1 MSFEDRIAK
10 LECWKGRPIIEPLK
24 GGLSTSSFKVRD
36 FTGDHVVRIG
46 ADIPVHHVNRKQE
59 RAVSLAAAQAGFS
72 PAVTYFEDDLLVI
85 DFIHGQTMT
94 EADIQRR
101 LDSIIDLLAD
111 VHAKTAKLL
120 RGRVST
126 FWVFHVLRDYL
137 SQLNALDDDLSK
149 IEKIISSLEDLQV
162 PLPIVIGHHDLLPA
176 NLIDDGKRLW
186 LIDWEYGGFG
196 TAMFDLANLASN
208 GSLNEAN
215 ETELLERYF
224 KTDPSPQLLKAFDA
238 MKIASALREML
249 WAKIS
254 TIHLNLP
261 GVDYSAH
268 EADYRTRSAET
279 IKNFEMKYGCTL

>member
-1 MSFEDRIAK
+1 VSFEDRIAK
-10 LECWKGRPIIEPLK
+10 LECWKGRPTIEPLK
-24 GGLSTSSFKVRD
+24 GGLSTTSFRVRD
-36 FTGDHVVRIG
+36 LIGDHVVRIG
-46 ADIPVHHVNRKQE
+46 GDIPVHHVSRKQE
-59 RAVSLAAAQAGFS
+59 RAVALAAAQAGLS
-72 PAVTYFEDDLLVI
+72 PAVTYFEDDLIVI

-94 EADIQRR
+94 EADITRR
-101 LDSIIDLLAD
+101 LGSISDLLSD
-111 VHAKTAKLL
+111 VHTKIAHHL

-137 SQLNALDDDLSK
+137 SQLKTSDDPLSHL
-149 IEKIISSLEDLQV
+149 EKIISSLEALQV

-196 TAMFDLANLASN
+196 TAMFDLANLSSN
-208 GSLNEAN
+208 GNLGDED
-215 ETELLERYF
+215 EVELLKRYF
-224 KTDPSPQLLKAFDA
+224 KAIPSPSLLKSFDA

-254 TIHLNLP
+254 AIHLNLP

-268 EADYRTRSAET
+268 EMEYRKRSGES
-279 IKNFEMKYGCTL
+279 IRNFEMKYGCSL

>member
-1 MSFEDRIAK
+1 M
-10 LECWKGRPIIEPLK
+10 
-24 GGLSTSSFKVRD
+24 
-36 FTGDHVVRIG
+36 
-46 ADIPVHHVNRKQE
+46 
-59 RAVSLAAAQAGFS
+59 
-72 PAVTYFEDDLLVI
+72 
-85 DFIHGQTMT
+85 
-94 EADIQRR
+94 
-101 LDSIIDLLAD
+101 
-111 VHAKTAKLL
+111 
-120 RGRVST
+120 
-126 FWVFHVLRDYL
+126 
-137 SQLNALDDDLSK
+137 
-149 IEKIISSLEDLQV
+149 
-162 PLPIVIGHHDLLPA
+162 IGHHDLLPA

-196 TAMFDLANLASN
+196 TAMFDLANLSSN

-254 TIHLNLP
+254 AIHLNLP

-279 IKNFEMKYGCTL
+279 IKNFEIKYGCTL

>member
-10 LECWKGRPIIEPLK
+10 LECWKGKPIIEPLK

-36 FTGDHVVRIG
+36 FSGHHVVRIG

-59 RAVSLAAAQAGFS
+59 RAVSLAASKAGLS

-85 DFIHGQTMT
+85 DFIEGQTMKET
-94 EADIQRR
+94 DIKHR
-101 LDSIIDLLAD
+101 LGSIIDLLAD
-111 VHAKTAKLL
+111 VHTKIANYLY
-120 RGRVST
+120 GPVSM

-137 SQLNALDDDLSK
+137 SALKKADDGLSK
-149 IEKIISSLEDLQV
+149 IERIIASLEDTQM

-176 NLIDDGKRLW
+176 NLIDDGRRLW

-196 TAMFDLANLASN
+196 TAMFDLANLSSN
-208 GSLNEAN
+208 GNLTEAD
-215 ETELLERYF
+215 ESELLERYF
-224 KTDPSPQLLKAFDA
+224 KTDPTPQLLKAFDA

-254 TIHLNLP
+254 AIHLNLP

-268 EADYRTRSAET
+268 EADYRKRSDET
-279 IKNFEMKYGCTL
+279 IKNFELKYGCIL